1 MKAIIIK
8 IIYLIFTVIFLYK
21 NKIMLDDASSDEDNP
36 SNVELDL

>member
-21 NKIMLDDASSDEDNP
+21 NKIMLDNASSDEYDPN
-36 SNVELDL
+36 NVDLDL